1 VKILIGLVGRFHAVE
16 LCKGFISLNLKPKI
30 ITTVPG
36 YIMKAYLDKKYFQSI
51 GMLGLINH
59 FRFIFGA
66 RVGNLINLYIHKI
79 FAILLIKEINT
90 YDLFIT
96 WAGNSLEF
104 YKSNTLKKNLKKK
117 ITILECGSTHILHK
131 VKVMKRLYRQNN
143 FKFIINKDFIKR
155 ELEEYKLAKYV
166 VVPSN
171 YAKKTFKSFGIN
183 ENKIFVNPYGVDK
196 KVFYIDNLY
205 TQQKTKIKILFCGNA
220 SLRKGF
226 HLLIDASKYFSN
238 MNIQLI
244 HIGSV
249 EREIRSYMR
258 KKNINSF
265 VFLGQKKQ
273 KELFKFYN
281 QADALILPSLEE
293 GLALVQL
300 QSLACGTP
308 IISSDQAGVDDI
320 MKNSS
325 VYLGEKIKTV
335 SKEGIADSINLFLK
349 NKKKVQKKA
358 ISQYCEK
365 NFSIDSYIQRYQK
378 FINDKLNK

>member
-1 VKILIGLVGRFHAVE
+1 MKILIGLVGRFHSVE
-16 LCKGFISLNLKPKI
+16 LCKGFISLSLKPKI
-30 ITTVPG
+30 ITTIPRF
-36 YIMKAYLDKKYFQSI
+36 IMKKHLDNKYFISI
-51 GMLGLINH
+51 GILGLINH
-59 FRFIFGA
+59 FRFIFGK
-66 RVGNLINLYIHKI
+66 RIGSLINIYVHKI
-79 FAILLIKEINT
+79 FSTLLIKEINT
-90 YDLFIT
+90 YDLLIT
-96 WAGNSLEF
+96 WCGSSLEL
-104 YKSNTLKKNLKKK
+104 YKFITLKKNLKKK

-131 VKVMKRLYRQNN
+131 IKVLKRIYRQNN
-143 FKFIINKDFIKR
+143 FKFIVNKDFIKR

-171 YAKKTFKSFGIN
+171 YAKKTFKNFGIN

-196 KVFYIDNLY
+196 KVFYIDNFY
-205 TQQKTKIKILFCGNA
+205 TQQEKKIKILFCGNA

-244 HIGSV
+244 HIGTI
-249 EREIRSYMR
+249 EREIRSYMC

-265 VFLGQKKQ
+265 IFLGPKKQ
-273 KELFKFYN
+273 RELFKFYN
-281 QADALILPSLEE
+281 QVDALILPSLEE

-308 IISSDQAGVDDI
+308 IISSYQAGVDDI

-325 VYLGEKIKTV
+325 LYLGEKIKIV
-335 SKEGIADSINLFLK
+335 SKEGIVDSINLFLK
-349 NKKKVQKKA
+349 NKKNVQRKA

-365 NFSIDSYIQRYQK
+365 NFSIETYTWRYQK